1 MPWPPAHSD
10 TRSLSAPSLPTAAT
24 AVAVGTRKT
33 ERRCYFEYVAAL
45 LLLVGVAA
53 AIGAGRGLA
62 RSLLLHTHFH
72 SLLGSNGL
80 YPNDRLQIRERSK
93 SGS

>member
-10 TRSLSAPSLPTAAT
+10 TRSLSVPSLPTAAT

-33 ERRCYFEYVAAL
+33 ERRCYSESAAAL
-45 LLLVGVAA
+45 LLQAGVAA

-62 RSLLLHTHFH
+62 RSLLLHTHSH
-72 SLLGSNGL
+72 SQSDSN
-80 YPNDRLQIRERSK
+80 E
-93 SGS
+93 